1 MGSPVEQR
9 KDVVD
14 SRVEHRKDVVGSR
27 VEHRKDVGGLW
38 RLLQQRPHPRG

>member
-1 MGSPVEQR
+1 VGSPVEQR